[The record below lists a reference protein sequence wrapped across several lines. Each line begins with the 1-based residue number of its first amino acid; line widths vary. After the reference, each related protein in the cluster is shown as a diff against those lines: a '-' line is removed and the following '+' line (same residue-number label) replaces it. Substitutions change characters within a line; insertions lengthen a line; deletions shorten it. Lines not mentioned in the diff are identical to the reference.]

1 MHFWGRELCMQF
13 ERGAAIFALVFHRV
27 LHDSLAWPGGNFIKL
42 PPLSNSFFQILC
54 TSLFR
59 NLYCKFLWVFC
70 LLKSPCVS
78 TRDFRITNC
87 TGSYKT
93 NKNKISREGFF
104 IWTVFCYHENSPF
117 YKSEK
122 LKIVCSPR
130 CLATDVAASFLRFE
144 PQHRPPP
151 PPLSSGIH
159 YHRLFSSRVL
169 QSFTNHVSSSG
180 QYFCGSSWPL
190 RHRWRDDPYRRIAIL
205 GPPVIG
211 LTPTTRKT
219 LAKMELRAAKG
230 DNLIIC
236 IKRELF

>member
-42 PPLSNSFFQILC
+42 PLLSNSFFQILC

-59 NLYCKFLWVFC
+59 NLYCKFLWVFS

-144 PQHRPPP
+144 PQHRPPVILRN
-151 PPLSSGIH
+151 PLPSSLFFSCSPVIH
-159 YHRLFSSRVL
+159 QSRFFVWPVFLWKFLTTSSPVAWW
-169 QSFTNHVSSSG
+169 SVSPNS
-180 QYFCGSSWPL
+180 YSWSP
-190 RHRWRDDPYRRIAIL
+190 RHRPNPDDKEDSSQNGTKSR
-205 GPPVIG
+205 
-211 LTPTTRKT
+211 
-219 LAKMELRAAKG
+219 
-230 DNLIIC
+230 
-236 IKRELF
+236 

>member
-42 PPLSNSFFQILC
+42 PLLSNSFFQILC

-59 NLYCKFLWVFC
+59 NLYCKFLWVFS

-144 PQHRPPP
+144 PIEPTSSPRYPPESITIVSF
-151 PPLSSGIH
+151 L
-159 YHRLFSSRVL
+159 LVFSSHSPITFLRLASISVEVLDHVVTGGVMIRV
-169 QSFTNHVSSSG
+169 
-180 QYFCGSSWPL
+180 
-190 RHRWRDDPYRRIAIL
+190 A
-205 GPPVIG
+205 
-211 LTPTTRKT
+211 
-219 LAKMELRAAKG
+219 E
-230 DNLIIC
+230 
-236 IKRELF
+236 